1 MHLNGEGV
9 TRNFLAILEADARR
23 TGRGLIQLG
32 LVGAI
37 VFLLSYLVL
46 NDVGTYWTLLVAAL
60 FGLAVLLGFAYTR
73 FVVLESYEVSLR
85 DNWNKWMR
93 WSVSCRTV
101 RECYAKVHQ
110 RRYGPSW
117 WVGGLI
123 LTALI
128 LLHLFFLVL
137 AADGLMPFPRTLPLF
152 AFDAVLIGLLAGR
165 RWLER
170 QWYRSFLKSCNEL
183 LKDGA
188 LGLWGVV

>member
-23 TGRGLIQLG
+23 TARGLLQLS
-32 LVGAI
+32 LVAGI
-37 VFLLSYLVL
+37 VFLLAFLVL
-46 NDVGTYWTLLVAAL
+46 NDVGSYWTLLVAAL
-60 FGLAVLLGFAYTR
+60 FALAFLLGLAYTR

-85 DNWNKWMR
+85 DHWNRWMR

-110 RRYGPSW
+110 RRFGPSW
-117 WVGGLI
+117 WVGGLL
-123 LTALI
+123 LTGLLLAHLI
-128 LLHLFFLVL
+128 LLSL
-137 AADGLMPFPRTLPLF
+137 AADGFTTFPRTLPVF
-152 AFDAVLIGLLAGR
+152 ALDAVLVGLLAGR

-170 QWYRSFLKSCNEL
+170 RWYRSFLASCNEL